1 LEKKIKPGKTKTK
14 TQTLDMARFK
24 KKILELLVMMKIKKI

>member
-24 KKILELLVMMKIKKI
+24 KKNPRITCNDEN